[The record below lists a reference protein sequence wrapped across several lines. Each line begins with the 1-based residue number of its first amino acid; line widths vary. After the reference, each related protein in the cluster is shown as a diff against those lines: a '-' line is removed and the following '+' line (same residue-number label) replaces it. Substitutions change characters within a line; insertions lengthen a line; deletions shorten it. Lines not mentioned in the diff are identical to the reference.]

1 MPKKYEAL
9 FIFAGN
15 VREDDL
21 ETVLS
26 SSVGEIE
33 KLGAKI
39 ESSEII
45 GRRPF
50 ARTMQK
56 QTHGNYA
63 KVRFEIDPSQVAS
76 IHDRFKHNDDC
87 FRLQIVTRNERIE
100 AAKAADDARRAA
112 FKAKNEANAAADIPV
127 DPEDDEDFDDDDSA
141 SDISLD

>member
-1 MPKKYEAL
+1 MPRKYEAL

-15 VREDDL
+15 IREDDL
-21 ETVLS
+21 EKVLANS
-26 SSVGEIE
+26 AGEIE
-33 KLGAKI
+33 KLGATI
-39 ESSEII
+39 ESSEIV

-63 KVRFEIDPSQVAS
+63 KVRFEIDADQIAK

-87 FRLQIVTRNERIE
+87 FRLQIVTRNERVE

-112 FKAKNEANAAADIPV
+112 FKAKAEARAAAADTPA
-127 DPEDDEDFDDDDSA
+127 DPEDDEDSA
-141 SDISLD
+141 SEISKD